1 MENSISENFKY
12 SSNSYY
18 HIYES
23 MRVKT
28 EENDKIYLKNDWHED
43 LIER

>member
-1 MENSISENFKY
+1 
-12 SSNSYY
+12 
-18 HIYES
+18 

-43 LIER
+43 LIERRKNPHLNVYRIF